1 MSRSGSIAAI
11 NPRRAMVAIRTD
23 DDGSYTIIE
32 LLSHFELSL
41 GDKMT
46 WNNGYG
52 LGSETYRNVTTGES
66 EEVYVQNHSV
76 TMANLR
82 QQLLIQ

>member
-1 MSRSGSIAAI
+1 MSRSGSIAAL
-11 NPRRAMVAIRTD
+11 NPRRGMVAIRTD

-41 GDKMT
+41 GDKMV
-46 WNNGYG
+46 WKNDYG
-52 LGSETYRNVTTGES
+52 LGSETYRNLTTGES

-76 TMANLR
+76 TTGNLR
-82 QQLLIQ
+82 QQLLVQ